1 MYYVFVSLMLMFHG
15 FVFSF
20 LFAEST
26 KLTSLG
32 GEQSLA
38 SMIGS
43 LFDALEKKYGT
54 LVTRLYKVYG
64 TEKGQIL

>member
-1 MYYVFVSLMLMFHG
+1 M
-15 FVFSF
+15 
-20 LFAEST
+20 FAEST

-43 LFDALEKKYGT
+43 LFDALEKRYGV
-54 LVTRLYKVYG
+54 LVTRLYKIFGSDQG
-64 TEKGQIL
+64 TYYYVINFNLI

>member
-1 MYYVFVSLMLMFHG
+1 M
-15 FVFSF
+15 
-20 LFAEST
+20 FAEST

-43 LFDALEKKYGT
+43 LFDALEKRYGV
-54 LVTRLYKVYG
+54 LVTRLYKIFGSDQGMYYY
-64 TEKGQIL
+64 IMDFNWI